1 MRRWSAERFL
11 QRRVGDQAKSPV
23 ARTDDRPQL
32 EVQRIYLS
40 RAPHVVEL
48 DIAADLHRPIEGLRD
63 AEVDLGA
70 RARVFVFAV
79 GKLGGREILADFE
92 PAQHTVCGLERL
104 VYLMPVRLLLGQ
116 MTGPGR
122 ARVGRHLAGIAPA
135 RVAGRRGSLQL

>member
-11 QRRVGDQAKSPV
+11 QRRVGDEAKAPV

-32 EVQRIYLS
+32 EVQRINLS
-40 RAPHVVEL
+40 RAPHVIEF
-48 DIAADLHRPIEGLRD
+48 DIAADLHRPIEGLRY

-92 PAQHTVCGLERL
+92 PAQHPVCGLKRL
-104 VYLMPVRLLLGQ
+104 VYLIPVRLLLRQ
-116 MTGPGR
+116 MTGPGP
-122 ARVGRHLAGIAPA
+122 AHLGTYPHSPISP
-135 RVAGRRGSLQL
+135 